1 MPQIKVLTEEE
12 RFDLEVVGRVL
23 PFRVNNYVTDEL
35 IDWSAVPD
43 DPIFQLTFM
52 QKGMLESHQY
62 DRMADALRKE
72 LPKEEIDALASEI
85 RLQLN
90 PHPAGQ
96 MTANVPI
103 LDEEPV
109 PGLQHKYRET
119 CLVFPSNGQTCHAYC
134 TFCFR
139 WPQFVGMTDLKFAT
153 DESNRF
159 QDYLRDHREVTDVL
173 LTGGDPMIMSARNL
187 RTYIEPL
194 LGEGF
199 EHIQT
204 IRIGTKSLSYWPYR
218 YLADKDS
225 DEVLALFERVIA
237 SGKHLALMAHFSH
250 WIELGT
256 PAVKEAIRRIRSTG
270 AEIRTQS
277 PLIKHI
283 NDDADVWVR
292 MWQEQVRL
300 GCIPYYM
307 FVERETGA
315 KNYFEVP
322 LWRALDIYRNAI
334 QRVSGLARTARGP
347 SMSAFPGKVAIDG
360 IAEVRGEKLFV
371 LRFLQARDP
380 DYVKRPFFAKFDPDA
395 TWFTELRP
403 AFGRKNF
410 FFEQEETVELEETL
424 SEDGSQSNVLLQG
437 RRFHQRPSTRQWGQ
451 ARGRNGNGTRDR
463 SFT

>member
-1 MPQIKVLTEEE
+1 
-12 RFDLEVVGRVL
+12 
-23 PFRVNNYVTDEL
+23 VTDEL

-43 DPIFQLTFM
+43 DAIFQLTFM

-103 LDEEPV
+103 VDEEPV

>member
-1 MPQIKVLTEEE
+1 
-12 RFDLEVVGRVL
+12 
-23 PFRVNNYVTDEL
+23 
-35 IDWSAVPD
+35 
-43 DPIFQLTFM
+43 
-52 QKGMLESHQY
+52 
-62 DRMADALRKE
+62 
-72 LPKEEIDALASEI
+72 
-85 RLQLN
+85 
-90 PHPAGQ
+90 
-96 MTANVPI
+96 
-103 LDEEPV
+103 
-109 PGLQHKYRET
+109 
-119 CLVFPSNGQTCHAYC
+119 
-134 TFCFR
+134 
-139 WPQFVGMTDLKFAT
+139 
-153 DESNRF
+153 
-159 QDYLRDHREVTDVL
+159 
-173 LTGGDPMIMSARNL
+173 
-187 RTYIEPL
+187 
-194 LGEGF
+194 
-199 EHIQT
+199 
-204 IRIGTKSLSYWPYR
+204 
-218 YLADKDS
+218 
-225 DEVLALFERVIA
+225 LFERVIA